1 MPRSPRKRSVG
12 SGAMPNRSNA
22 SAENTVLAEPVST
35 RTSATSMESPLWLT
49 VTVRNGRLSR
59 RVSFMTPTEAHP
71 WALFTFQYGIHG
83 MNEVELSR
91 GMSGVHFPVAAK
103 VRRSVRASLDHGDSV
118 QYPAMLLGVGL
129 ERLDDAPLIG

>member
-12 SGAMPNRSNA
+12 SGAMPNGSNA

-35 RTSATSMESPLWLT
+35 RTSATSIESPLWLT

-71 WALFTFQYGIHG
+71 WALFNLQDWVHG
-83 MNEVELSR
+83 MNEVELAC
-91 GMSGVHFPVAAK
+91 GMIALQLPVAAGS
-103 VRRSVRASLDHGDSV
+103 RRSVRASLDHADPV
-118 QYPAMLLGVGL
+118 QHPHT
-129 ERLDDAPLIG
+129 PLR

>member
-12 SGAMPNRSNA
+12 SGAMPNGSNA

-35 RTSATSMESPLWLT
+35 RTSATSIESPLWLT

-71 WALFTFQYGIHG
+71 WALFNLQDGIHG
-83 MNEVELSR
+83 MNEVELSC
-91 GMSGVHFPVAAK
+91 GVSGVQLSVAAK
-103 VRRSVRASLDHGDSV
+103 GRRSVGASLYHGDSV
-118 QYPAMLLGVGL
+118 QQPAMPLGVGL
-129 ERLDDAPLIG
+129 EG